1 MESRILIME
10 PRYNIIDYSKSSD
23 KRQKMTNYLRIGAFQ
38 QISGRVIQG
47 RRIYR
52 RRVVLS
58 LIAILFFIIGMYG
71 IFR

>member
-1 MESRILIME
+1 MES
-10 PRYNIIDYSKSSD
+10 RYNIIDYSKSSD

-52 RRVVLS
+52 RRVVLAI
-58 LIAILFFIIGMYG
+58 IAILFFIIGMYG

>member
-47 RRIYR
+47 RKIYR

-58 LIAILFFIIGMYG
+58 IIAILFFIIGMYG

>member
-1 MESRILIME
+1 MESCILIME

-47 RRIYR
+47 RKIYR

-58 LIAILFFIIGMYG
+58 IIAILFFIIGMYG